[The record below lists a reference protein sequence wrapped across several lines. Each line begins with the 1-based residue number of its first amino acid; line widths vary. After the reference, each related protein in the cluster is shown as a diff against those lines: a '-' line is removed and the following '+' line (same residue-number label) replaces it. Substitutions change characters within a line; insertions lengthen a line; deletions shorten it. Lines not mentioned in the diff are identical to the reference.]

1 MKNKE
6 GALIVLTGP
15 SGAGKTTLCEALF
28 KAFSNLRFSVS
39 CTTRPARDD
48 EIDGIHYQFWSKEQF
63 QEGIAHDDFV
73 EYAEVHGNFYGTLK
87 TELQI
92 GIDMGWLTLLDID
105 VQGHTNIKKLYGDYV
120 LSIFV
125 TTPSYKDLEKRLLA
139 RGTEGTNNLQERLQS
154 AASEMKHIPS
164 FDYLII
170 NDDKERASSE
180 IVSIVHAFLC
190 TIPRYDVQG
199 LIDNWAQ
206 S

>member
-105 VQGHTNIKKLYGDYV
+105 VQGQ
-120 LSIFV
+120 
-125 TTPSYKDLEKRLLA
+125 
-139 RGTEGTNNLQERLQS
+139 TNNKNHAQLQRPREALDCARHRGHKQ
-154 AASEMKHIPS
+154 PT
-164 FDYLII
+164 
-170 NDDKERASSE
+170 RAPTKRCFGDEAHS
-180 IVSIVHAFLC
+180 VF
-190 TIPRYDVQG
+190 
-199 LIDNWAQ
+199 
-206 S
+206 